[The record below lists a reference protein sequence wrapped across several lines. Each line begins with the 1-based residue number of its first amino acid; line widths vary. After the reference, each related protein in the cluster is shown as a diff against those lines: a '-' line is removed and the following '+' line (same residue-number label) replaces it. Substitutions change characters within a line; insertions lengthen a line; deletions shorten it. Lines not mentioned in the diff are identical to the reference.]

1 MPEYT
6 SIRVRCST
14 KEILKKIMAKIEEQ
28 EGRRLDYDELLR
40 LLASRFAERKPWL
53 LLKLFENPVD
63 GYRTELAQSML
74 REEKGLRGLPE
85 SLKGIV
91 LDSSILIEL
100 LAGSKTVE
108 DLAKTLIKALF

>member
-6 SIRVRCST
+6 SIRVRRST

-40 LLASRFAERKPWL
+40 LLASRFAKRKPWL
-53 LLKLFENPVD
+53 LLKLFENPAD

-74 REEKGLRGLPE
+74 REERK
-85 SLKGIV
+85 K
-91 LDSSILIEL
+91 D
-100 LAGSKTVE
+100 
-108 DLAKTLIKALF
+108 